1 MQSEELVDSP
11 QASEGSPAAGTS
23 LATEIGRRRTFAIIS
38 HPDAGKTTL
47 TEKLLLYGGAVHLA
61 GAVKARRAQ
70 QHATSDWMELEKQRG
85 ISVTS
90 TVLSFDYQG
99 YRLNLLDTPGHQD
112 FSEDTYRTL
121 LAADAAVMILDAAR
135 GLQAQTLKLF
145 EVCKQRNLP
154 LLTFIN
160 KMDRPALEPLDLL
173 DEVERILGLKTVAMN
188 WPLGNGQ
195 SFRGV
200 YDRRDRQVH
209 LFERTDHGRSRAT
222 VSVVSPTDSTIAE
235 LSDPDSFKQFCE
247 EIELLEAAGE
257 EFDLEAFLAGK
268 QTPVYFGSA
277 VTNFGVQLFLDQFL
291 SMAPPPVARKLL
303 EGNSEFLQPDDAKMS
318 GFIFKIQA
326 DMNPKHR
333 DHVAFLRI
341 CSGHFQRGMKVKCRR
356 SGQEIRLSN
365 PQQLF
370 AQSREVVEEAYPGDV
385 VGLVNAGDLI
395 LGDTLY
401 EGAEVRRFQ
410 PVPTFSSEH
419 FARITVLDPSRRKQ
433 FRKALDQMNLEGA
446 VQVFWPLDASSYD
459 PIVGAVGKLQ
469 FEVIDFRL
477 QTDYGVQTDLEH
489 LTFKLVRWI
498 TGSTEAMQKLQLS
511 RSTKRCKDSWD
522 RDILLFPGQWDFDY
536 AKEKNPTIE
545 FASTS
550 IIG

>member
-1 MQSEELVDSP
+1 MQTEHDQLT
-11 QASEGSPAAGTS
+11 QGASNLGQ
-23 LATEIGRRRTFAIIS
+23 EISRRRTFAIIS

-135 GLQAQTLKLF
+135 GLQTQTLKLF

-173 DEVERILGLKTVAMN
+173 DEIERILGLKTVAMN
-188 WPLGNGQ
+188 WPLGNGPD
-195 SFRGV
+195 FKGV
-200 YDRRDRQVH
+200 YDRRGRQVH

-222 VSVVSPTDSTIAE
+222 VNVLSPTDPSIGE
-235 LSDPDSFKQFCE
+235 LSDARTFKQFCE

-257 EFDLEAFLAGK
+257 EFDLESFLSGK

-291 SMAPPPVARKLL
+291 TMAPSPVPRKLL
-303 EGNSEFLQPDDAKMS
+303 EGEQTVLDPQNELMS

-356 SGQEIRLSN
+356 TGLDLRLSN

-370 AQSREVVEEAYPGDV
+370 AQSREVVEEAFPGDV

-401 EGAEVRRFQ
+401 EGNKARRFE

-419 FARITVLDPSRRKQ
+419 FARLTVLDPSRRKQ

-446 VQVFWPLDASSYD
+446 VQVFWPLDSTTYD

-477 QTDYGVQTDLEH
+477 QTDYGVETQLEH
-489 LTFKLVRWI
+489 LSFKFVRWI
-498 TGSTEAMQKLQLS
+498 DGPAEAISKIQLS
-511 RSTKRCKDSWD
+511 RSSKRCKDSWD
-522 RDILLFPGQWDFDY
+522 RDIVLFPGQWDLDY
-536 AKEKNPTIE
+536 AKEKNPTLT
-545 FASTS
+545 FSPTS
-550 IIG
+550 MIGAL